1 MSLGTLMLDIESTS
15 LQAEDRDILE
25 HPLVGGVILFAR
37 NFESARQVKELVS
50 EIHAIRKTP
59 LLVATDQEGGRVQ
72 RFREGFTRLPPVA
85 DLGVVYQQ
93 DSKLACQLAEQTGW
107 LNAAELRS
115 VGVDLNFAPVLDLD
129 YGVSGV
135 IGDRALHRKPE
146 AVANLAHA
154 YMNGMQK
161 AGMAAVGKHFPGH
174 GAITADSHTTIS
186 IDERRFEDIRQADM
200 LPFER
205 MIHYGMTGIMIA
217 HVIYP
222 QCDKLPAGFSPYW
235 LKDILRGELDFQGA
249 IISDDL
255 SMKGAAVIGD
265 CVDRARATLDAGC
278 DMFLVCNDRPS
289 AIKVIDEVNITVN
302 PASNAR
308 LLHLQGTGKYY
319 QSDELRTSKQWHTA
333 AKAIESYSL
342 KQELDL
348 DL

>member
-1 MSLGTLMLDIESTS
+1 MSLGSLMLDIESSS
-15 LQAEDRDILE
+15 LQGEDRDILE
-25 HPLVGGVILFAR
+25 HPLVGGVILFTR
-37 NFESARQVKELVS
+37 NFESPQQVKELVS
-50 EIHAIRKTP
+50 NIHAIRKTP
-59 LLVATDQEGGRVQ
+59 LLVAVDQEGGRVQ
-72 RFREGFTRLPPVA
+72 RFREGFTRLPPAA
-85 DLGVVYQQ
+85 DLGAVYEK

-135 IGDRALHRKPE
+135 IGDRALHKDPE

-154 YMNGMQK
+154 FMKGMRD
-161 AGMAAVGKHFPGH
+161 AGMEAVGKHFPGH
-174 GAITADSHTTIS
+174 GAITADSHTSIS
-186 IDERRFEDIRQADM
+186 IDERRFEDILQQDII
-200 LPFER
+200 PFER
-205 MIHYGMTGIMIA
+205 MIYYGMAGIMIA

-222 QCDKLPAGFSPYW
+222 QCDDLPAGFSPYW
-235 LKDILRGELDFQGA
+235 LKQVLRDELNFQGA

-255 SMKGAAVIGD
+255 SMKGAAVLGD

-278 DMFLVCNDRPS
+278 DMFLICNDRPS
-289 AIKVIDEVNITVN
+289 VVKVLDEVKVSVN

-308 LLHLQGTGKYY
+308 LLHLQGTGKFH
-319 QSDELRTSKQWHTA
+319 QSDEIRSSAQWHTA
-333 AKAIESYSL
+333 AKAVESYSL